1 MFLTVT
7 CMNASEEAFWYC
19 TEALP
24 SVCAVLPLV
33 EPTVIWGCY
42 ISANAPLALH
52 LVCTN
57 QWCEAHTKRQVCV
70 YGCREGGNL
79 CSAMSGPS
87 DLPYPCCLTVKL
99 NAFSFLP
106 RWRMS
111 YTTLLKMQLGYWELT
126 NPALADHKVESLNTH
141 YETEALAAVLT
152 TQSGPLWTLRLYE
165 CYLIF
170 LSAVPEDHGT
180 MFCVFFRCLQTWYV
194 YVVICMDCGILWMLS
209 CNRTLYGVALQ
220 TVQNTSYRT
229 VGNYSKL
236 LIWKLLSET
245 L

>member
-1 MFLTVT
+1 MGAEKVG
-7 CMNASEEAFWYC
+7 
-19 TEALP
+19 
-24 SVCAVLPLV
+24 
-33 EPTVIWGCY
+33 I
-42 ISANAPLALH
+42 
-52 LVCTN
+52 
-57 QWCEAHTKRQVCV
+57 
-70 YGCREGGNL
+70 

-87 DLPYPCCLTVKL
+87 DLPYPSCLIVKL

-170 LSAVPEDHGT
+170 LSAVPEDRGT
-180 MFCVFFRCLQTWYV
+180 MFCVFFQCLQTWYV